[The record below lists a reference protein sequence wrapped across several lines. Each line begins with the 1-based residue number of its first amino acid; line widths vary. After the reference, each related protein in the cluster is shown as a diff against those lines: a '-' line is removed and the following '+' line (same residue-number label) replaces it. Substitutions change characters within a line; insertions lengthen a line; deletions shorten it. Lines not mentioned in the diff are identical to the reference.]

1 MTTGKISLLGL
12 GLAAVL
18 VLSACQSGPTVA
30 FPTAETVAAAQRRDQ
45 GDVAI
50 LERGRKIYT
59 TSCTEC
65 HVARPIAQHSVE
77 QWRQIIE
84 TMAPRA
90 GLDGV
95 DRVALEK
102 YVFAA
107 RESL

>member
-1 MTTGKISLLGL
+1 MTTRKISLLGL
-12 GLAAVL
+12 GLAGVL
-18 VLSACQSGPTVA
+18 VLSACQSGPTAA
-30 FPTAETVAAAQRRDQ
+30 FPTAETVAATRGRNTE
-45 GDVAI
+45 DVAT

-59 TSCTEC
+59 SSCTEC

-84 TMAPRA
+84 VMAPRA
-90 GLDGV
+90 GLDGA

-102 YVFAA
+102 YVVAA